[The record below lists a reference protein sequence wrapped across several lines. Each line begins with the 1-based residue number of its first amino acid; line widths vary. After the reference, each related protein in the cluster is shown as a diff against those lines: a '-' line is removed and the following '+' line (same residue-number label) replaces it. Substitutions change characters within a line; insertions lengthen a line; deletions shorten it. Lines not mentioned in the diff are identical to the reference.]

1 MASEGTKTAHTQ
13 KLKWKKNHINE
24 TKYFKNKLKMSLK
37 KVGGEGIEHKH
48 DKVQRGLLGLD
59 TSEGVTERWGEKQS

>member
-1 MASEGTKTAHTQ
+1 
-13 KLKWKKNHINE
+13 
-24 TKYFKNKLKMSLK
+24 MSLK
-37 KVGGEGIEHKH
+37 KVGGEGIEHKR